1 MSLHP
6 PARSRRLAGVA
17 RLTRAKE
24 HLLFTVTL
32 TLMGAN
38 LAVAGQPARLD
49 ARLVT
54 VLGANVLA
62 VTFAFMINDVE
73 DAGDDAADPARAARN
88 AIARGDLSRR
98 AGWLA
103 ALAAG
108 ALALGLY
115 ALTPPL
121 AFGTGAL
128 TLILALLYSW
138 RPVRLK
144 AIPALDVI
152 AHVLMLS
159 ALLFLAGFF
168 VYDPAPGP
176 AWWAAAGVALVS
188 AYGQL
193 YNQLRD
199 FEPDRA
205 AGLHNSAALL
215 GRAWTRRLM
224 YVALALA
231 AGCLAVT
238 VARGLWPLW
247 LALVPVALAPV
258 VAWRR
263 SGTDMRGTA
272 AVDASG
278 RYQGRCML
286 VAALTMIAWL
296 GALAITASR

>member
-1 MSLHP
+1 LHP
-6 PARSRRLAGVA
+6 PARSRRLAGAA
-17 RLTRAKE
+17 RLTRARE

-32 TLMGAN
+32 TLMGTN

-49 ARLVT
+49 ARLVA

-62 VTFAFMINDVE
+62 VTFAFMINDIE
-73 DAGDDAADPARAARN
+73 DADDDAADPARAARN

-98 AGWLA
+98 AGWLV
-103 ALAAG
+103 ALATG

-115 ALTPPL
+115 ALTPPR
-121 AFGTGAL
+121 ACGTGAL
-128 TLILALLYSW
+128 TLLLALLYSW

-144 AIPALDVI
+144 AVPALDVI

-168 VYDPAPGP
+168 VYDASPGSV
-176 AWWAAAGVALVS
+176 WWAAVGVALVS

-215 GRAWTRRLM
+215 GRAWTQRLM
-224 YVALALA
+224 YLALALA

-238 VARGLWPLW
+238 VVRGLWPLW
-247 LALVPVALAPV
+247 LALVPAVLAPV
-258 VAWRR
+258 VVGRR

-278 RYQGRCML
+278 RYQGGFML
-286 VAALTMIAWL
+286 VAALTMAAWL
-296 GALAITASR
+296 VALMLAAR